1 MKKVLISVCCLV
13 LMLVSIE
20 AGDTPLVDV
29 AQEELDDSK
38 RYMQFEKHQKNKLY
52 DYVRLL
58 KNRYVL
64 TRELVWQSEKVSE
77 AIYLQSALIRLGE

>member
-1 MKKVLISVCCLV
+1 MKKIVISVSL
-13 LMLVSIE
+13 LLFMLVTSE
-20 AGDTPLVDV
+20 AADTPLVDV
-29 AQEELDDSK
+29 AQKELDYSK

-64 TRELVWQSEKVSE
+64 TREMVWQSEKISE

>member
-1 MKKVLISVCCLV
+1 MKKILISVYL
-13 LMLVSIE
+13 LALSSVSIE
-20 AGDTPLVDV
+20 ALPPLVDV
-29 AQEELDDSK
+29 ADKELKFSIKYMK
-38 RYMQFEKHQKNKLY
+38 REKHQKNKLY

-64 TRELVWQSEKVSE
+64 TREMVWQSEKISE

>member
-1 MKKVLISVCCLV
+1 MKKIVISVSLLA
-13 LMLVSIE
+13 LMLVTTE
-20 AGDTPLVDV
+20 AKPPPLVKV
-29 AQEELDDSK
+29 ADDELKYSK

>member
-1 MKKVLISVCCLV
+1 MKKIWIGVSLL
-13 LMLVSIE
+13 LFMLVTSE
-20 AGDTPLVDV
+20 AADTPLVDV
-29 AQEELDDSK
+29 AQEELNCSK

-64 TRELVWQSEKVSE
+64 TREMVWHSEKISE

>member
-1 MKKVLISVCCLV
+1 MKKIVISVSLLA
-13 LMLVSIE
+13 LMLVTAE
-20 AGDTPLVDV
+20 AKPPLVKV
-29 AQEELDDSK
+29 ANDELIYSK

-58 KNRYVL
+58 KNRYIL
-64 TRELVWQSEKVSE
+64 TREMVWQSEKISE